1 MTFPQHWIYL
11 RYFLIVFSR
20 NIWTEKTI
28 TQYIEEL
35 SMNAQNLVAQDTVHY
50 VQETGRPNNPG
61 NKKTNSYFFSSIL
74 EFFFILNY
82 FQERL
87 AASGSNLKLFLT
99 FRPTSKPVF
108 NWLAASRRVLPRLF
122 PWATTSIAKSTT
134 AAAAPSAA
142 ACRPKPKPCPSCT
155 ASCRRS
161 QSSHL

>member
-1 MTFPQHWIYL
+1 M
-11 RYFLIVFSR
+11 
-20 NIWTEKTI
+20 
-28 TQYIEEL
+28 QYIEEL

-61 NKKTNSYFFSSIL
+61 NTKTSNSYFFLPFWKLFYFKIKH
-74 EFFFILNY
+74 N

-99 FRPTSKPVF
+99 FRPTSTAVF
-108 NWLAASRRVLPRLF
+108 NRLAAGRRVLPRLF
-122 PWATTSIAKSTT
+122 PWATTSIAKLTT
-134 AAAAPSAA
+134 AAAPSVVA
-142 ACRPKPKPCPSCT
+142 ACPKPKPCPSCT